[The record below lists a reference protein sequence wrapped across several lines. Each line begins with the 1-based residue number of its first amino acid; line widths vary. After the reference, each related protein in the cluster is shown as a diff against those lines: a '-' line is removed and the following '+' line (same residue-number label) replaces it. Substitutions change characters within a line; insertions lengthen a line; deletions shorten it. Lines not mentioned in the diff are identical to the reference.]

1 MESKLSIRKEVRMK
15 IDWKI
20 WGKQRGIKQEDL
32 ANALEVSRQTIGS
45 LENGR
50 YNPSIQLAFKIAR
63 YFDMSIEEIFIYEE
77 ESKWK
82 KKKPFVIEI
91 LVGIGL
97 VCVSFFVK
105 ADYYSTMIFS
115 MGVGIMAASIVQ
127 IIRITYWQNPKR
139 YAGIWSKKEEAHINS
154 VDEENNIYEW
164 KPVMSPI
171 KSWHFLYLILSL
183 ILALVRVEVWIIAM
197 IFLLFVLQWLIGVI
211 VFHMLE
217 KRM

>member
-1 MESKLSIRKEVRMK
+1 MKE
-15 IDWKI
+15 
-20 WGKQRGIKQEDL
+20 
-32 ANALEVSRQTIGS
+32 
-45 LENGR
+45 
-50 YNPSIQLAFKIAR
+50 
-63 YFDMSIEEIFIYEE
+63 
-77 ESKWK
+77 
-82 KKKPFVIEI
+82 KKPFVIDI

-139 YAGIWSKKEEAHINS
+139 YAEYEAKKKEAHINS
-154 VDEENNIYEW
+154 VDERKQYLRMKAGHVTYQI
-164 KPVMSPI
+164 MTFS
-171 KSWHFLYLILSL
+171 LLILSL
-183 ILALVRVEVWIIAM
+183 ILALVRVEVWIIAL
-197 IFLLFVLQWLIGVI
+197 IFLLFVLQWLVGVI

>member
-1 MESKLSIRKEVRMK
+1 MKE
-15 IDWKI
+15 
-20 WGKQRGIKQEDL
+20 
-32 ANALEVSRQTIGS
+32 
-45 LENGR
+45 
-50 YNPSIQLAFKIAR
+50 
-63 YFDMSIEEIFIYEE
+63 
-77 ESKWK
+77 
-82 KKKPFVIEI
+82 KKPFVIEI

-139 YAGIWSKKEEAHINS
+139 YAEYEAKKKEAHINS
-154 VDEENNIYEW
+154 VDERKQYLRMKAGHVTYQI
-164 KPVMSPI
+164 MTFS
-171 KSWHFLYLILSL
+171 LLILSL

-197 IFLLFVLQWLIGVI
+197 IFLLFVLQWLVGVI
-211 VFHMLE
+211 VFHVLE

>member
-1 MESKLSIRKEVRMK
+1 MKE
-15 IDWKI
+15 
-20 WGKQRGIKQEDL
+20 
-32 ANALEVSRQTIGS
+32 
-45 LENGR
+45 
-50 YNPSIQLAFKIAR
+50 
-63 YFDMSIEEIFIYEE
+63 
-77 ESKWK
+77 
-82 KKKPFVIEI
+82 KKPFVIEI

-115 MGVGIMAASIVQ
+115 MGVVIMAASIVQ

-139 YAGIWSKKEEAHINS
+139 YAEYEAKKKEAHINS
-154 VDEENNIYEW
+154 VDERKQYLRMKAGHVTYQI
-164 KPVMSPI
+164 MTFS
-171 KSWHFLYLILSL
+171 LLILSL

-197 IFLLFVLQWLIGVI
+197 IFLLFVLQWLVGVI

>member
-1 MESKLSIRKEVRMK
+1 MRRSKNER
-15 IDWKI
+15 
-20 WGKQRGIKQEDL
+20 
-32 ANALEVSRQTIGS
+32 
-45 LENGR
+45 
-50 YNPSIQLAFKIAR
+50 
-63 YFDMSIEEIFIYEE
+63 
-77 ESKWK
+77 
-82 KKKPFVIEI
+82 KKPFVIEI

-127 IIRITYWQNPKR
+127 IFRITYWQNPKR
-139 YAGIWSKKEEAHINS
+139 YAEYEVKKREAHINS
-154 VDEENNIYEW
+154 VDERKQYLRMKAGHVTYQI
-164 KPVMSPI
+164 MTFS
-171 KSWHFLYLILSL
+171 LLILSL

-197 IFLLFVLQWLIGVI
+197 IFLLFVLQWLVGVI

>member
-1 MESKLSIRKEVRMK
+1 MKE
-15 IDWKI
+15 
-20 WGKQRGIKQEDL
+20 
-32 ANALEVSRQTIGS
+32 
-45 LENGR
+45 
-50 YNPSIQLAFKIAR
+50 
-63 YFDMSIEEIFIYEE
+63 
-77 ESKWK
+77 
-82 KKKPFVIEI
+82 KKPFVIEI

-139 YAGIWSKKEEAHINS
+139 YAEYEAKKKEAHINS
-154 VDEENNIYEW
+154 VDERKQYLRMKAGHVTYQI
-164 KPVMSPI
+164 MTFS
-171 KSWHFLYLILSL
+171 LLILSL

-197 IFLLFVLQWLIGVI
+197 IFLLFILQWLVGVI
-211 VFHMLE
+211 AFHMLE

>member
-1 MESKLSIRKEVRMK
+1 MKE
-15 IDWKI
+15 
-20 WGKQRGIKQEDL
+20 
-32 ANALEVSRQTIGS
+32 
-45 LENGR
+45 
-50 YNPSIQLAFKIAR
+50 
-63 YFDMSIEEIFIYEE
+63 
-77 ESKWK
+77 
-82 KKKPFVIEI
+82 KKPFVIDI

-139 YAGIWSKKEEAHINS
+139 YAEYEAKKKEAHINS
-154 VDEENNIYEW
+154 VDERKQYLRMKAGHVTYQI
-164 KPVMSPI
+164 MTFS
-171 KSWHFLYLILSL
+171 LLILSL

-197 IFLLFVLQWLIGVI
+197 IFLLFVLQWLVGVI

-217 KRM
+217 KRT

>member
-1 MESKLSIRKEVRMK
+1 MKE
-15 IDWKI
+15 
-20 WGKQRGIKQEDL
+20 
-32 ANALEVSRQTIGS
+32 
-45 LENGR
+45 
-50 YNPSIQLAFKIAR
+50 
-63 YFDMSIEEIFIYEE
+63 
-77 ESKWK
+77 
-82 KKKPFVIEI
+82 KKPFAIEI

-139 YAGIWSKKEEAHINS
+139 YAEYEAKKKEAHINS
-154 VDEENNIYEW
+154 VDERKQYLRMKAGHVTYQI
-164 KPVMSPI
+164 MTFS
-171 KSWHFLYLILSL
+171 LLILSL

-197 IFLLFVLQWLIGVI
+197 IFLLFVLQWLVGVI

>member
-1 MESKLSIRKEVRMK
+1 MKE
-15 IDWKI
+15 
-20 WGKQRGIKQEDL
+20 
-32 ANALEVSRQTIGS
+32 
-45 LENGR
+45 
-50 YNPSIQLAFKIAR
+50 
-63 YFDMSIEEIFIYEE
+63 
-77 ESKWK
+77 
-82 KKKPFVIEI
+82 KKPFVIEI

-127 IIRITYWQNPKR
+127 IFRITYWQNPKR
-139 YAGIWSKKEEAHINS
+139 YAEYEVKKREAHINS
-154 VDEENNIYEW
+154 VDERKQYLRMKAGHVTYQI
-164 KPVMSPI
+164 MTFS
-171 KSWHFLYLILSL
+171 LLILSL

-197 IFLLFVLQWLIGVI
+197 IFSLFVLQWLVGVI

>member
-1 MESKLSIRKEVRMK
+1 MKE
-15 IDWKI
+15 
-20 WGKQRGIKQEDL
+20 
-32 ANALEVSRQTIGS
+32 
-45 LENGR
+45 
-50 YNPSIQLAFKIAR
+50 
-63 YFDMSIEEIFIYEE
+63 
-77 ESKWK
+77 
-82 KKKPFVIEI
+82 KKPFVMEI
-91 LVGIGL
+91 LEGIGL

-139 YAGIWSKKEEAHINS
+139 YAEYEAKKKEAHINS
-154 VDEENNIYEW
+154 VDERKQYLRMKAGHVTYQI
-164 KPVMSPI
+164 MTFS
-171 KSWHFLYLILSL
+171 LLILSL

-197 IFLLFVLQWLIGVI
+197 IFLLFVLQWLVGVI

>member
-1 MESKLSIRKEVRMK
+1 MKE
-15 IDWKI
+15 
-20 WGKQRGIKQEDL
+20 
-32 ANALEVSRQTIGS
+32 
-45 LENGR
+45 
-50 YNPSIQLAFKIAR
+50 
-63 YFDMSIEEIFIYEE
+63 
-77 ESKWK
+77 
-82 KKKPFVIEI
+82 KKPFVIEI

-139 YAGIWSKKEEAHINS
+139 YAEYEAKKKEAHINS
-154 VDEENNIYEW
+154 VDERKQYLRMKAGHVTYQI
-164 KPVMSPI
+164 MTFS
-171 KSWHFLYLILSL
+171 LLILSL

-197 IFLLFVLQWLIGVI
+197 IFLLFVLQWLVGVI

>member
-1 MESKLSIRKEVRMK
+1 MKE
-15 IDWKI
+15 
-20 WGKQRGIKQEDL
+20 
-32 ANALEVSRQTIGS
+32 
-45 LENGR
+45 
-50 YNPSIQLAFKIAR
+50 
-63 YFDMSIEEIFIYEE
+63 
-77 ESKWK
+77 
-82 KKKPFVIEI
+82 KKPFIIEI

-139 YAGIWSKKEEAHINS
+139 YAEYEAKKKEAHINS
-154 VDEENNIYEW
+154 VDERKQYLRMKAGHVTYQI
-164 KPVMSPI
+164 MTFS
-171 KSWHFLYLILSL
+171 LLILSL

-197 IFLLFVLQWLIGVI
+197 IFLLFVLQWLVGVI